1 MSVATKAPDEELLAG
16 ARRAVSRFGW
26 RDATLER
33 IAREAGLSRV
43 TLHRR
48 GISKSAILRGLAE
61 AYEADYRAALWPAL
75 TGNGTGRERLDLALD
90 AMCDVSE
97 RHLETIV
104 ALADDASSVFFHE
117 PGEAPLSQA
126 CASESEAVI
135 NSKAF
140 ITEPL
145 RKMLEDG
152 ARDGSL
158 REVDATE
165 WATVITNLMH
175 WTYQHLRHSHRW
187 SPERSRRTLIAIV
200 VDGVSA

>member
-1 MSVATKAPDEELLAG
+1 MSLATKAPDEELLAG
-16 ARRAVSRFGW
+16 ARRAVSKFGW

-33 IAREAGLSRV
+33 IAREAGISRV

-48 GISKSAILRGLAE
+48 GISKAAILRGLAN

-90 AMCDVSE
+90 AICDVSE

-117 PGEAPLSQA
+117 PGES
-126 CASESEAVI
+126 V